1 MQEKIKII
9 TIGDYKGSILEDYFK
24 DNENIRFLELASN
37 ENVEKF
43 NNNISGN
50 DIIFLRTM
58 VL

>member
-24 DNENIRFLELASN
+24 DNQNIEFFGLALN
-37 ENVEKF
+37 ENAEKF
-43 NNNISGN
+43 NNISGN